1 MTAAVSLNSWAAS
14 KTGPL
19 APPKKP
25 STTRIAAMS
34 SLSDWWCWYRWW
46 SQEEP
51 LRPDP
56 ALKQKGKSCCSCKNI
71 AFCANTACST
81 HHIFC
86 RFCIFC
92 TLHYSALQSTSCLV
106 CIIQH
111 WKAMLSCSASK
122 LSLGNFMISFYV
134 CIPSVSTVFIHFDQF
149 LFFLPTSLNFL
160 PHDAEL
166 ALQKSSG
173 FILAT

>member
-1 MTAAVSLNSWAAS
+1 MAIWIVVLMVLVYWWWWWRPNY
-14 KTGPL
+14 
-19 APPKKP
+19 PKK
-25 STTRIAAMS
+25 
-34 SLSDWWCWYRWW
+34 
-46 SQEEP
+46 EP

-56 ALKQKGKSCCSCKNI
+56 ALKQKGKSCYSCKNI

-81 HHIFC
+81 HHTFC
-86 RFCIFC
+86 TFCIFC

-134 CIPSVSTVFIHFDQF
+134 CIPSVSTVFIHFDFNSTVF
-149 LFFLPTSLNFL
+149 LRSLK
-160 PHDAEL
+160 
-166 ALQKSSG
+166 KSKVLLYSMSDPNQLNIHSNSG
-173 FILAT
+173 VIS